1 MILNSD
7 GDVIENPDLTL
18 GHLVDREEVIK
29 HPAIKAKPA
38 GEKLVEK
45 APGLYERVIIPA
57 VFPRP
62 AYEETKKWQE
72 YVPYTD
78 EELAERKAQAEADA
92 AAKAEA
98 EAAAAAEAEA
108 KEQEEAIIAAMPEA
122 VEELAGIIAE
132 QSEQIETISL
142 AIEELAGMNG
152 GE

>member
-7 GDVIENPDLTL
+7 GEVIENPDLTL
-18 GHLVDREEVIK
+18 GHLVDREKIIK

-45 APGLYERVIIPA
+45 APGLYERIITPA

-72 YVPYTD
+72 YVPYTE
-78 EELAERKAQAEADA
+78 EELADREAQAEADA

-98 EAAAAAEAEA
+98 EAAAAAEAVA
-108 KEQEEAIIAAMPEA
+108 KEQEQAVLAAMPGAIED
-122 VEELAGIIAE
+122 LAGIIAE
-132 QSEQIETISL
+132 QSEQIETISR

>member
-7 GDVIENPDLTL
+7 GEVIENPDLTL

-38 GEKLVEK
+38 EEKLIEK

-62 AYEETKKWQE
+62 AYDEVRKWQE

-98 EAAAAAEAEA
+98 DAAAKAEAEA
-108 KEQEEAIIAAMPEA
+108 KEQEAAILAATPGA
-122 VEELAGIIAE
+122 VEELAAIIAE
-132 QSEQIETISL
+132 QSEQIETISV
-142 AIEELAGMNG
+142 AIQELATMHE

>member
-1 MILNSD
+1 MILNSE
-7 GDVIENPDLTL
+7 GTEVTNPDLTL
-18 GHLVDREEVIK
+18 GYLVDREETIK

-38 GEKLVEK
+38 SEKLVEK
-45 APGLYERVIIPA
+45 SPGLFERVVTPA
-57 VFPRP
+57 VFARP
-62 AYEETKKWQE
+62 AWEETRKWQE

-78 EELAERKAQAEADA
+78 EELAARAAQAEADA

-122 VEELAGIIAE
+122 VEELAEIIAE

>member
-1 MILNSD
+1 MILNSK
-7 GDVIENPDLTL
+7 GEVIENPDLTL
-18 GHLVDREEVIK
+18 GHLVDREKVIK

-38 GEKLVEK
+38 EEKLVEK
-45 APGLYERVIIPA
+45 APGLYERIITPA

-72 YVPYTD
+72 YVPYTE
-78 EELAERKAQAEADA
+78 EELADREAQAEADA

-98 EAAAAAEAEA
+98 EAAAAAEAVA
-108 KEQEEAIIAAMPEA
+108 KEQEQAVLAAMPGAIED
-122 VEELAGIIAE
+122 LAGIIAE
-132 QSEQIETISL
+132 QSEQIETISR